1 MKRIIYI
8 STAKLHRNR
17 ANLIQTLNTANGIY
31 NIHKNFT
38 LFMSPY
44 KSHIPYKKR
53 LCDFGVNPHLPIK
66 FSTFLHSR
74 WKIFKYVP
82 FVILH
87 KNKLKHSHV
96 YTRSFRISNALI
108 KFSIPHVFEAHE
120 FDQLYEDNFMV
131 NLRHGLNRGIVLKVV
146 ATNNSLKELLLK
158 EGIQLNKIEILP
170 NGVNIQSFSKV
181 KKLTPQRFKH
191 PTLIHIGT
199 LTPQKGLY
207 IVQKLAQK
215 GLKIILAGNIAGNKN
230 WSENVEVLGFIP
242 HRDIP
247 KIYNRAE
254 ISIIPYQEDLEY
266 VNSFCP
272 IKLVESMAA
281 RRAIIASDLKP
292 MRELVTNEKEAL
304 LVPPSDI
311 NAWIKAIEKLSKD
324 PEFALQLAQNAYEKA
339 KELDWKKRA
348 QKIIHIF
355 NKTQR
360 PLDRH

>member
-1 MKRIIYI
+1 MNRIIYI

-31 NIHKNFT
+31 SINKNFT
-38 LFMSPY
+38 LLMSPY
-44 KSHIPYKKR
+44 KSDTPYKRR
-53 LCDFGVNPHLPIK
+53 LCDFGVSPHLPIK

-82 FVILH
+82 FVILY
-87 KNKLKHSHV
+87 KNKFKHYYV

-108 KFSIPHVFEAHE
+108 KFSIPHIFETHE

-131 NLRHGLNRGIVLKVV
+131 KLRYGLNRGIVLKVV
-146 ATNNSLKELLLK
+146 VTNNSLKELLLK
-158 EGIQLNKIEILP
+158 EGIQLNKIELLP

-181 KKLTPQRFKH
+181 KKLTPERFKD
-191 PTLIHIGT
+191 PTLIHLGT
-199 LTPQKGLY
+199 LNPQKGLY

-230 WSENVEVLGFIP
+230 WPENVEVLGFIP
-242 HRDIP
+242 HREIP

-266 VNSFCP
+266 VNSFSP

-281 RRAIIASDLKP
+281 GRAIIASDLKP
-292 MRELVTNEKEAL
+292 MRELVTNGKEGL

-311 NAWIKAIEKLSKD
+311 NAWLKAVEKLSKH
-324 PEFALQLAQNAYEKA
+324 PEFALQLAKNAYEKA
-339 KELDWKKRA
+339 KKLDWKKRA
-348 QKIIHIF
+348 QKIITLF
-355 NKTQR
+355 KNDK
-360 PLDRH
+360 